1 MQCNIIE
8 FGSTFSNNSFCPSAS
23 STPPGMND
31 ESIESATGESER
43 IFKRKEVVKHTFLN
57 FVDCDV
63 VEVYL
68 LSVGTECI
76 LEITEEVFP
85 DGNFSTSLHEGVV
98 SVHAAT

>member
-1 MQCNIIE
+1 MTRALNLLR
-8 FGSTFSNNSFCPSAS
+8 
-23 STPPGMND
+23 
-31 ESIESATGESER
+31 GESESCCF
-43 IFKRKEVVKHTFLN
+43 FKRKEVVKHTFLN

-68 LSVGTECI
+68 LSVGTECT

-85 DGNFSTSLHEGVV
+85 DGNFSASLNEGVI